1 MALTRQLGLSD
12 AVVLGMGAMLGAG
25 VFVAYSPA
33 TARAGTAVPIALL
46 LAAAIAWANADSSAR
61 LAATLPT
68 SGGAYAYGRARLTP
82 FWGGVAGVAFLVG
95 KSASAGAIAATAATY
110 LVPRYAT
117 AAGVAVVVTLTILAA
132 FGVRRGAWLTR
143 AVVALV
149 LGVLVAVIVATV
161 VSGPRHGWTGLT
173 ESSAGSADPWG
184 VLAGAGVLFFAF
196 AGYARIATL
205 GEEVRDP
212 ERTIPRAIG
221 LALALVLVVYTGVGV
236 ALLGALGTDDLA
248 RSDRPLAEL
257 AALVGGPG
265 WAAVVA
271 ATAGVAALASGLGV
285 LLGLSRTTFAMS
297 RDGVLPRALAT
308 LDGPERDARP
318 VRAQIAV
325 GAVTVA
331 GMAVLD
337 LRQAIAVSSAAVLV
351 YYAVAHAAALT
362 LPGRARRIVP
372 VLGIVGCLVIAAALL
387 LPSGNRLSG

>member
-161 VSGPRHGWTGLT
+161 VSGDRK
-173 ESSAGSADPWG
+173 S
-184 VLAGAGVLFFAF
+184 
-196 AGYARIATL
+196 
-205 GEEVRDP
+205 
-212 ERTIPRAIG
+212 
-221 LALALVLVVYTGVGV
+221 VV
-236 ALLGALGTDDLA
+236 
-248 RSDRPLAEL
+248 
-257 AALVGGPG
+257 
-265 WAAVVA
+265 
-271 ATAGVAALASGLGV
+271 
-285 LLGLSRTTFAMS
+285 
-297 RDGVLPRALAT
+297 
-308 LDGPERDARP
+308 
-318 VRAQIAV
+318 
-325 GAVTVA
+325 
-331 GMAVLD
+331 
-337 LRQAIAVSSAAVLV
+337 
-351 YYAVAHAAALT
+351 
-362 LPGRARRIVP
+362 
-372 VLGIVGCLVIAAALL
+372 
-387 LPSGNRLSG
+387 